1 MKPIGE
7 MFGTLLVVLF
17 EKGLLNNA
25 DLKRITGVDFR
36 KFTREVIKRL
46 KR

>member
-17 EKGLLNNA
+17 EKGILNNE
-25 DLKRITGVDFR
+25 DLKRITGVDFK
-36 KFTREVIKRL
+36 KFVSEIIKRL
-46 KR
+46 K